1 MKMGRFKELSM
12 DKNYLVGIVCLTIL
26 YTVVALVLLLKVN
39 FYKNELEK
47 AVELRKVDLQN
58 VDYWIKEN
66 KDLKRQY
73 EELEEKYNYA
83 IEVIRKSDKYNMPE
97 ELE

>member
-1 MKMGRFKELSM
+1 MGRFKELSM
-12 DKNYLVGIVCLTIL
+12 DKDYLVGIVCLTIL

-83 IEVIRKSDKYNMPE
+83 IEVIRSTDRYNMPE